1 MSRPVISHTSSVLDV
16 PGSIDPQAPLLRVYT
31 LGAFQLDW
39 QVPPFTTEDLWKSRT
54 SARTLFKLLLCAP
67 DRQASRS
74 QLAGILWPE
83 TDEDK
88 ARESL
93 RSASKVLRKV
103 LRTASGEELLENR
116 NNSTVLKLAEQSC
129 LWVDADAFED
139 LIFQAGRATTP
150 DEALALWQ
158 QAQALL
164 RGEFLADDQGCEW
177 MRHRWIKTRQ
187 QALRLARGRMVRH
200 LTDLYLQHSQY
211 SLAEEVLEQHLVRFP
226 TDQDA
231 LYRLLALLEQQ
242 GSFEEARLLYE
253 RARRTLETL
262 GKQPAP
268 HVRTRYERLQ
278 EASISRSD
286 FPTLHHGSASRGQAH
301 LPVSSVIPQGLST
314 GESEDAERALM
325 RTTGNMP
332 FIQESERASDGTM
345 DVLRVLL
352 EAEQEGRSGLPL
364 FSRRQGLE
372 LGIVALI
379 SRLAQLDGTRVSV
392 IEREAVNRAL
402 SESIMDGWKHLFLL
416 ENAQIVATGRAQLA
430 LIHQAHTLVS
440 ASALPYFYA
449 GAYSFLGIGLHFQER
464 DEEALEAYHH
474 GYIASMATGDPW
486 YVAQSLICQADSYH
500 ALGHY
505 GLAIQTIEEALRVIA
520 HASDDDGKMTRA
532 RAHLLSCWADN
543 AMMLHDDRTTQA
555 KLDMA
560 EIDLDPGM
568 SDEEFDRPAWLLIA
582 GKYALKSNNDATA
595 KACFEEALLAL
606 PDHWLLRRVMT
617 ATGLA
622 MACAR
627 LGERDASLRLA
638 RELIPLLHTT
648 NAPLTN
654 RWFTGYL
661 QQDLLRCFPADGEIQ
676 GFVAATSQQ
685 FLPQT
690 HLLRSGTGVPAFRGS
705 VNG

>member
-1 MSRPVISHTSSVLDV
+1 VSRPVISHTSSALDV

-31 LGAFQLDW
+31 LGAFHLDW

-93 RSASKVLRKV
+93 RSASKVVRKV

-116 NNSTVLKLAEQSC
+116 NNSTILKLAEQVH

-139 LIFQAGRATTP
+139 LVAQASRATAP
-150 DEALALWQ
+150 EEALALW
-158 QAQALL
+158 
-164 RGEFLADDQGCEW
+164 
-177 MRHRWIKTRQ
+177 Q

-200 LTDLYLQHSQY
+200 MADLYLQHGQY

-242 GSFEEARLLYE
+242 GSFEEARLLYQ

-268 HVRTRYERLQ
+268 RVRTRYERLQ
-278 EASISRSD
+278 EASISQSD

-301 LPVSSVIPQGLST
+301 PPVSSSMPQDILRR
-314 GESEDAERALM
+314 ELEDAERTLM

-332 FIQESERASDGTM
+332 FLQESEGASDGTM

-402 SESIMDGWKHLFLL
+402 SESIMDGWKRLFLL
-416 ENAQIVATGRAQLA
+416 ENAQIVAIGRAQLA
-430 LIHQAHTLVS
+430 LIHQPHTLVS

-449 GAYSFLGIGLHFQER
+449 GAHSFLGIGLHFQVSMHAFGAQFAEVR
-464 DEEALEAYHH
+464 VNEDTGEVRVPRLLGVFAAGRIVNPKTARSQLL
-474 GYIASMATGDPW
+474 GGMTWGLSMALHAASVLDPRFGD
-486 YVAQSLICQADSYH
+486 YVNHDLAEYHIATNADVGSIEVAWIEDDDPHVNPMGVKGIGELGIVGTAAAIANAVYH
-500 ALGHY
+500 ATG
-505 GLAIQTIEEALRVIA
+505 IRVRDLPITL
-520 HASDDDGKMTRA
+520 DK
-532 RAHLLSCWADN
+532 LLS
-543 AMMLHDDRTTQA
+543 
-555 KLDMA
+555 
-560 EIDLDPGM
+560 
-568 SDEEFDRPAWLLIA
+568 
-582 GKYALKSNNDATA
+582 
-595 KACFEEALLAL
+595 
-606 PDHWLLRRVMT
+606 
-617 ATGLA
+617 
-622 MACAR
+622 
-627 LGERDASLRLA
+627 
-638 RELIPLLHTT
+638 
-648 NAPLTN
+648 
-654 RWFTGYL
+654 
-661 QQDLLRCFPADGEIQ
+661 
-676 GFVAATSQQ
+676 
-685 FLPQT
+685 
-690 HLLRSGTGVPAFRGS
+690 
-705 VNG
+705 